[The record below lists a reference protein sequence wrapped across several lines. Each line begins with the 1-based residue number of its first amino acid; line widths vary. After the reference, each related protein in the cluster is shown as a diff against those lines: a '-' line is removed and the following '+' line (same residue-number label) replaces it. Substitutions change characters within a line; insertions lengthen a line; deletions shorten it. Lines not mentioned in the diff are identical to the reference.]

1 MHFRRF
7 VCFTLG
13 LWVGGG
19 LLMVWLGA
27 SWSRGADRLL
37 VRPGGAV
44 SAQVRNLGYDQT
56 RALLRAEASEQKRW
70 EFETWETIQLVGGT
84 LLFLYLLLGTTER
97 KLGLGLVLAMVL
109 TAAVQRFLITP
120 ELAAIE
126 NNLLL
131 LSPEAEAA
139 RRDTFWMLHSGYYGL
154 ETLKLGLGLV
164 LVGKYIASGRR
175 SRLDDSGDDLDLVD
189 KPNYRHVNG

>member
-7 VCFTLG
+7 VCFILG

-131 LSPEAEAA
+131 LSPEAGAA

>member
-1 MHFRRF
+1 
-7 VCFTLG
+7 
-13 LWVGGG
+13 
-19 LLMVWLGA
+19 MVWLGA
-27 SWSRGADRLL
+27 SSFRGADRLL

-44 SAQVRNLGYDQT
+44 AGQVRSLGYDRT

-70 EFETWETIQLVGGT
+70 EFETWETIQIVGGT

-109 TAAVQRFLITP
+109 TATLQRFLITP

-131 LSPEAEAA
+131 LPPEAGAA
-139 RRDTFWMLHSGYYGL
+139 QRDTFWMLHSGYYGL
-154 ETLKLGLGLV
+154 ETLKWGLALV

-175 SRLDDSGDDLDLVD
+175 SRLDDAGDDLDLVD
-189 KPNYRHVNG
+189 KSNYRHING